1 MRNPIFAVLSIPS
14 FSFLL
19 ISEFF
24 SQFAMNLL
32 NFTLLIVVFEL
43 SKSNIAVAGVVLSFT
58 LPSIMFGIL
67 AGVYVDKWNKKN
79 VLVYTNILR
88 AVAAFPLLFV
98 SGELFIV
105 YILSF
110 MVSLITQF
118 FIPAET
124 PIIPQLVK
132 KELLISANALF
143 SMGIFGSIIVAYA
156 LSGPLLLFFG
166 KDNVFFLITILFLF
180 SAVFAFLIKLN
191 YELPKTSQ
199 KINFFEEIRDA
210 FPLMAKKDKIYHS
223 LFLLTLL
230 QTLILVIAVIGPGYA
245 TNVLHIEVEKFPLLF
260 VTPAVIGMSMG
271 AILIGNFWHHKSKQS
286 LAKIG
291 LLIIG
296 FVILLFPY
304 GYIIT
309 ARETV
314 QTINSYLPGIVDINN
329 VHIMLFLA
337 VIIGFAFSL
346 VFVPSNTI
354 LQEETTDRQRGKI
367 YGSLNTLIGV
377 VSMIPVLGVGLL
389 SDIFGVSKVIT
400 AIGII
405 IISISILRFIKSNN
419 K

>member
-1 MRNPIFAVLSIPS
+1 MRSPIIAVLSIPS
-14 FSFLL
+14 FLFLL

-58 LPSIMFGIL
+58 VPSILFGIL
-67 AGVYVDKWNKKN
+67 AGVYVDKRNKKN
-79 VLVYTNILR
+79 ILVYTNILR
-88 AVAAFPLLFV
+88 AIASFPLLFL
-98 SGELFIV
+98 SHELFVV

-110 MVSLITQF
+110 LVSFVTQF

-124 PIIPQLVK
+124 PIIPLLVRR
-132 KELLISANALF
+132 EQLISANALF
-143 SMGIFGSIIVAYA
+143 SIGIFGSIIVAYA
-156 LSGPLLLFFG
+156 LSGPLLLFLG
-166 KDNVFFLITILFLF
+166 KENVFVFITILFAI
-180 SAVFAFLIKLN
+180 SAFFAFLIKLL
-191 YELPKTSQ
+191 YEPPKMLQ
-199 KINFFEEIRDA
+199 KINIFEEIRDA
-210 FPLMAKKDKIYHS
+210 FSLMAKKDNVYHS

-245 TNVLHIEVEKFPLLF
+245 TNVLRIEVERFPLLF
-260 VTPAVIGMSMG
+260 VTPAVVGMSIG
-271 AILIGNFWHHKSKQS
+271 AILIGNFWHNKSKQA

-304 GYIIT
+304 GYMIT
-309 ARETV
+309 SRETV
-314 QTINSYLPGIVDINN
+314 QAINSFLPGIVDINN
-329 VHIMLFLA
+329 VHIMLFLS
-337 VIIGFAFSL
+337 VLIGFAFSL

-367 YGSLNTLIGV
+367 YGSLNTLVGI
-377 VSMIPVLGVGLL
+377 VSIIPVLGVGLL
-389 SDIFGVSKVIT
+389 ADIFGVSKVIT
-400 AIGII
+400 AIGLII
-405 IISISILRFIKSNN
+405 IFMSIIRILKY

>member
-1 MRNPIFAVLSIPS
+1 MRSPIIAVLSIPS
-14 FSFLL
+14 FLFLL

-58 LPSIMFGIL
+58 VPSILFGIL
-67 AGVYVDKWNKKN
+67 AGVYVDKRNKKN
-79 VLVYTNILR
+79 ILVYTNILR
-88 AVAAFPLLFV
+88 AIASFPLLFL
-98 SGELFIV
+98 SHELFVV

-110 MVSLITQF
+110 LVSFVTQF

-124 PIIPQLVK
+124 PIIPLLVRR
-132 KELLISANALF
+132 EQLISANALF
-143 SMGIFGSIIVAYA
+143 SIGIFGSIIVAYA
-156 LSGPLLLFFG
+156 LSGPLLLFLG
-166 KDNVFFLITILFLF
+166 KENVFVFITILFAI
-180 SAVFAFLIKLN
+180 SAFFAFLIKLL
-191 YELPKTSQ
+191 YEPPKMLQ
-199 KINFFEEIRDA
+199 KINIFEEIRDA
-210 FPLMAKKDKIYHS
+210 FSLMAKKDNVYHS

-245 TNVLHIEVEKFPLLF
+245 TNVLRIEVERFPLLF
-260 VTPAVIGMSMG
+260 VTPAVVGMSIG
-271 AILIGNFWHHKSKQS
+271 AILIGNFWHNKSKQA

-304 GYIIT
+304 GYMIT
-309 ARETV
+309 SRETV
-314 QTINSYLPGIVDINN
+314 QAINSFLPGIVDINN
-329 VHIMLFLA
+329 VHIMLFLS
-337 VIIGFAFSL
+337 VLIGFAFSL

-367 YGSLNTLIGV
+367 YGSLNSLVGI
-377 VSMIPVLGVGLL
+377 VSIIPVLGVGLL
-389 SDIFGVSKVIT
+389 ADIFGVSKVIT
-400 AIGII
+400 AIGLII
-405 IISISILRFIKSNN
+405 IFMSIIRILKY